1 MFAKEKRNWA
11 GKTCYRAYYHV
22 KPHANVTLDHYLH
35 NASIGMSSDA
45 KAESRGG
52 DRESTSQHDSSG
64 EAMAE
69 QGAIAGDVEARWKAN
84 KKRWRRRH
92 TTNQI
97 DR

>member
-1 MFAKEKRNWA
+1 MHRSA
-11 GKTCYRAYYHV
+11 CRATP
-22 KPHANVTLDHYLH
+22 KQNPEALEQMNPPS
-35 NASIGMSSDA
+35 ASVSKLIRSTTS
-45 KAESRGG
+45 GG

-84 KKRWRRRH
+84 KKRWRRSH

-97 DR
+97 DRQSVTPLGGVLEVI